1 MPAFGL
7 TTRSSNLTFLKR
19 VIWKKRWWP
28 LQRLAMTDCKNRL
41 RVFYALL
48 SYKEL
53 CACQITEFLN
63 VAGAT
68 ASRHLSLMVT
78 AGLLKNRKQGRWV
91 YFRINTKDASLEPVI
106 LWLTQKLEGT
116 TQTKKD
122 LKALRRIIAIPC
134 EELSQKQRSGGSCS
148 KIKQENKNIG

>member
-1 MPAFGL
+1 MDTL
-7 TTRSSNLTFLKR
+7 LLILKA
-19 VIWKKRWWP
+19 
-28 LQRLAMTDCKNRL
+28 LSDKNRL
-41 RVFYALL
+41 RIFCALI

-53 CACQITEFLN
+53 CACQIIEFLN

-78 AGLLKNRKQGRWV
+78 AGILKNRKQGRWI

-106 LWLTQKLEGT
+106 HWVVQQLEGS

-122 LKALRRIIAIPC
+122 LQTLRRIIKIPC
-134 EELSQKQRSGGSCS
+134 EELSQKQRSGSSCS
-148 KIKQENKNIG
+148 K